1 MLLLT
6 ALLTIAPQLGATAK
20 ADLLDFSGD
29 VRSEATVQLIGPE
42 GHRLV
47 PEGEGPG
54 RWTFD
59 AGVLTASPV
68 WDSVVTPEAYG
79 DFRMHLEFAVNRSD
93 DENLEAR
100 GNSGVYIQQRYEL
113 QIHDS
118 FATPFEEFA
127 AWQCGSL
134 YRLKKPDQPA
144 CWPAEAWQ
152 TYDILFRAARFE
164 GETKTADARITAFH
178 NGRLIHDDFAL
189 PRKTGAGK
197 PEGPEPRPIKLQ
209 GHHNEVQFRNAWIER
224 LELNSMPAVAAD
236 DPRRV
241 QKRLPRPGTTLMLE
255 GRTAFVI
262 EPTAA
267 ARREGPMPWVWY
279 APTLAPY
286 PGAAEGWM
294 IDRLLAAGVAIAGID
309 VGESYGSPDGTAGF
323 DVLHEHLTRDRG
335 FSPRPA
341 FLARS
346 RGGLMAYSW
355 AAAHPELVAGLGGIY
370 PVCDLASYPGL
381 ERAAP
386 AFGLT
391 PQELSMRL
399 ADFNPVSRL
408 AALAAEGVPVFH
420 LHGDEDRVVPLEANS
435 GALTRRYLEL
445 GGPATLRVLAGRG
458 HDMWGG
464 WFQSAE
470 LTNFLIDRAIA
481 GASSPVGQGAPSAGQ
496 ETSAEGG

>member
-1 MLLLT
+1 MLTLT
-6 ALLTIAPQLGATAK
+6 ALLTIAPQAGAPAEV
-20 ADLLDFSGD
+20 DLLDFSRPP
-29 VRSEATVQLIGPE
+29 RSEATVQLIGPE

-54 RWTFD
+54 KWTFD
-59 AGVLTASPV
+59 GGVLTASPV
-68 WDSVVTPEAYG
+68 WDSVVTPETYG
-79 DFRMHLEFAVNRSD
+79 DFRMHLEFAVNRSE
-93 DENLEAR
+93 DENPEAR

-118 FATPFEEFA
+118 FETDWDEYA

-144 CWPAEAWQ
+144 SWPAEAWQ
-152 TYDILFRAARFE
+152 SYDIVFRAARFE
-164 GETKTADARITAFH
+164 GETKTEDARITAFH

-197 PEGPEPRPIKLQ
+197 PEGPGPRPIKLQ
-209 GHHNEVQFRNAWIER
+209 GHHNQVRFRNAWIEA
-224 LELNSMPAVAAD
+224 LELDSMPAVAAD

-241 QKRLPRPGTTLMLE
+241 QKRLPRPGTTLTLG
-255 GRTAFVI
+255 GRTAFLI
-262 EPTAA
+262 EPPAA
-267 ARREGPMPWVWY
+267 TRREGRTPWVWY

-309 VGESYGSPDGTAGF
+309 VGESYGSPDGTLGF
-323 DVLHEHLTRDRG
+323 DVLHAHLAGDRD
-335 FSPRPA
+335 FSPRPV

-355 AAAHPELVAGLGGIY
+355 AAAHPELVAGIGGIY
-370 PVCDLASYPGL
+370 PVCDLRSYPGL

-386 AFGLT
+386 AFKLSPADLSGRLT
-391 PQELSMRL
+391 E
-399 ADFNPVSRL
+399 FNPVDRL
-408 AALAAEGVPVFH
+408 TALAAAGVPILH
-420 LHGDEDRVVPLEANS
+420 LHGDQDRTVPLEANS
-435 GALTRRYLEL
+435 AEVARRYHAL
-445 GGPATLRVLAGRG
+445 GGPMTLRVFEGRG
-458 HDMWGG
+458 HDMWEG

-470 LTNFLIDRAIA
+470 LADFLRDRAIL
-481 GASSPVGQGAPSAGQ
+481 GAAAPTG
-496 ETSAEGG
+496 ER

>member
-1 MLLLT
+1 MLTIL
-6 ALLTIAPQLGATAK
+6 ALLSLAPQADATAK
-20 ADLLDFSGD
+20 ADLLDFSSAP
-29 VRSEATVQLIGPE
+29 RSEATAPLIGPE

-54 RWTFD
+54 QWTFE

-79 DFRMHLEFAVNRSD
+79 DFRMHLEFAVNLSK
-93 DENLEAR
+93 DENPEAR

-118 FATPFEEFA
+118 FSTPWDQYQ

-134 YRLKKPDQPA
+134 YRLKKPDQQA

-152 TYDILFRAARFE
+152 TYDIVFRAARFE
-164 GETKTADARITAFH
+164 GETKTEAARITAFH

-197 PEGPEPRPIKLQ
+197 PEGPDPRPIKLQ
-209 GHHNEVQFRNAWIER
+209 GHHNQVRFRNAWIER
-224 LELNSMPAVAAD
+224 LELDSMPEVADD

-241 QKRLPRPGTTLMLE
+241 RKQLPRPGTTLTL
-255 GRTAFVI
+255 GGHTAFVI
-262 EPTAA
+262 EPPAA
-267 ARREGPMPWVWY
+267 SRRGGAMPWVWY

-309 VGESYGSPDGTAGF
+309 VGESYGSPRGTDGF
-323 DVLHEHLTRDRG
+323 DLLHQHLTRDRG
-335 FSPRPA
+335 YSSRPA

-346 RGGLMAYSW
+346 RGGLMAYGW
-355 AAAHPELVAGLGGIY
+355 AAAHPELVAGIGGIY
-370 PVCDLASYPGL
+370 PVCDLRSYPGL

-386 AFGLT
+386 AFDLT
-391 PQELSMRL
+391 PEALSGRL
-399 ADFNPVSRL
+399 SEFNPVDRL
-408 AALAAEGVPVFH
+408 AALAAAGVPVLH
-420 LHGDEDRVVPLEANS
+420 LHGDQDQTVPLEANS
-435 GALTRRYLEL
+435 AEVARRYVEL
-445 GGPATLRVLAGRG
+445 GGQVTLRVFEGRG
-458 HDMWGG
+458 HDMWEG
-464 WFQSAE
+464 WFQSTE
-470 LTNFLIDRAIA
+470 LVDFLRDRAL
-481 GASSPVGQGAPSAGQ
+481 QGAAPAATGR
-496 ETSAEGG
+496 

>member
-1 MLLLT
+1 MLSST
-6 ALLTIAPQLGATAK
+6 ALLMIAAQVSAPAP
-20 ADLLDFSGD
+20 ADLLDFSGAP
-29 VRSEATVQLIGPE
+29 RSEATLQLIGPE
-42 GHRLV
+42 GHSLV

-68 WDSVVTPEAYG
+68 WDSVVTPETYG

-93 DENLEAR
+93 DENPEAR

-118 FATPFEEFA
+118 FATPWDEYA
-127 AWQCGSL
+127 PWQCGSL

-164 GETKTADARITAFH
+164 GETKTEDARITAFH
-178 NGRLIHDDFAL
+178 NGRLIHDDFCL

-209 GHHNEVQFRNAWIER
+209 GHHNEVRFRNAWIER
-224 LELNSMPAVAAD
+224 LELDSMPAVPAD

-241 QKRLPRPGTTLMLE
+241 QKRLPRPGTTLILE
-255 GRTAFVI
+255 GLTAFVI
-262 EPTAA
+262 EPPAA
-267 ARREGPMPWVWY
+267 TRPEGPMPWVWY

-309 VGESYGSPDGTAGF
+309 VGESYGSPDGTRGF
-323 DVLHEHLTRDRG
+323 DLLHQHLTRDRG
-335 FSPRPA
+335 YRSRPA

-346 RGGLMAYSW
+346 RGGLMAYGW
-355 AAAHPELVAGLGGIY
+355 AAAHPDLVAGVGGIY
-370 PVCDLASYPGL
+370 PVCDLRSYPGL

-386 AFGLT
+386 AFDLT
-391 PQELSMRL
+391 PEELSGRL
-399 ADFNPVSRL
+399 AEFNPVDRL
-408 AALAAEGVPVFH
+408 TALAAAGIPILH
-420 LHGDEDRVVPLEANS
+420 LHGDQDRTVPLGANS
-435 GALTRRYLEL
+435 AEVARRYLEL
-445 GGPATLRVLAGRG
+445 GGPMTLRVFEDRG
-458 HDMWGG
+458 HDMWEG
-464 WFQSAE
+464 WFRSAE
-470 LTNFLIDRAIA
+470 LTDFLIDRAVAEAATPA
-481 GASSPVGQGAPSAGQ
+481 GEAPPPGRR
-496 ETSAEGG
+496 